1 MIRFSNLATY
11 EAKNLRGNITYILLK
26 VLQGFT
32 IKENYKGHCHV
43 LMQCEGG
50 VEWYLGNF
58 SNKKTAT
65 AFIESVW
72 DKIKANEGN
81 IIDIDEIKR
90 GNLYGQN

>member
-1 MIRFSNLATY
+1 
-11 EAKNLRGNITYILLK
+11 
-26 VLQGFT
+26 
-32 IKENYKGHCHV
+32 
-43 LMQCEGG
+43 MQCEGG